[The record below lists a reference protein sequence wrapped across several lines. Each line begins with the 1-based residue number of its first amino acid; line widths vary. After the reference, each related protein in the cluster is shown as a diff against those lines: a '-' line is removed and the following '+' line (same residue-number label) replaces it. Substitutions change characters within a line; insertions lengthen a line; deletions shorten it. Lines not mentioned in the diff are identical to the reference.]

1 MLKLKTIAFL
11 ILTVFCTAGLSEEG
25 EPISLF
31 QIDFDLTA
39 DSAFEL
45 VSSRF
50 NCSSLK
56 YKLKGY
62 QVPLPAGEKWCSLNK
77 ALMAVVGSKGNSLAF
92 VKFHCMV
99 FNGCGYSSEE
109 LKKSLSDQKLL
120 VFEELCATGALGE
133 QVCVYGEYDDLFIMM
148 KRAKFR
154 AKNLSFD

>member
-11 ILTVFCTAGLSEEG
+11 ILTVFCTAGFSDEG

-56 YKLKGY
+56 YKSNGLP
-62 QVPLPAGEKWCSLNK
+62 VPAGEKWCSLNK
-77 ALMAVVGSKGNSLAF
+77 TLMAVVGSKGNSLAF

>member
-1 MLKLKTIAFL
+1 MLKLKMIAFL
-11 ILTVFCTAGLSEEG
+11 ILTVFCTAGFSEEG
-25 EPISLF
+25 EPIRLF

-56 YKLKGY
+56 YQLNGLN
-62 QVPLPAGEKWCSLNK
+62 LPAGEKWCSLNK

-120 VFEELCATGALGE
+120 VFEELCATGTLGE